1 MQKKKINILCYIKF
15 KHGYIE
21 KQKLKNW
28 KYLPCM
34 QQEKKNQQNVIYIEK
49 QKKEI
54 CRQFKKKECI
64 WLTEIPNNTN
74 YSNHEM
80 PFKLL

>member
-34 QQEKKNQQNVIYIEK
+34 QQEKKNKSTKCYLHRKIEERNMQAI
-49 QKKEI
+49 QKEGMHMVN
-54 CRQFKKKECI
+54 R
-64 WLTEIPNNTN
+64 NT
-74 YSNHEM
+74 
-80 PFKLL
+80 K

>member
-34 QQEKKNQQNVIYIEK
+34 QQEKKINK
-49 QKKEI
+49 MLSTQKN
-54 CRQFKKKECI
+54 RRKKYAGNSKRR
-64 WLTEIPNNTN
+64 NA
-74 YSNHEM
+74 YG
-80 PFKLL
+80 